1 MVDEKFTPK
10 SLLSCAQYLI
20 VNIDFLCQHIQ
31 SKHIASL
38 FNYNV
43 ATDTGE
49 FGVIRNSML
58 STFLIYPICSI
69 AIGLYTILKSVIF
82 FKLLE
87 HTGDEVC
94 FILTTKCLL
103 MPTPPLSRSPSNSVI
118 CG

>member
-58 STFLIYPICSI
+58 STFLTYPAHRNRIVYDPQISDIFQI
-69 AIGLYTILKSVIF
+69 A
-82 FKLLE
+82 
-87 HTGDEVC
+87 
-94 FILTTKCLL
+94 
-103 MPTPPLSRSPSNSVI
+103 
-118 CG
+118 